1 MAGILGSTPVSTSQ
15 IYNIG
20 GYADAG
26 VILDYLFQKNAVI
39 LNDTLQILTGNSL
52 NVPIP
57 IVGDVSVSLP
67 IPLIGFEFLAPEE
80 VELLKYSYSEYPY
93 IDKTML
99 TNAYIKENTKLSIV
113 GVRPITH
120 MPNGNHSIDKN
131 DSSKS
136 ARNVAAINNAST
148 SVVGNY
154 ISNELILSTLQAY
167 CDRGGTFTVL
177 TMWGQINNLVLE
189 RLSGIKLEGGQNQF
203 AGQGYKFE
211 FKRVQFPK
219 KSNQG
224 IRNTLSKL
232 TLGIL

>member
-26 VILDYLFQKNAVI
+26 IVLDYLFQKNAII
-39 LNDTLQILTGNSL
+39 LNDTLQILTGMTFDFG
-52 NVPIP
+52 I
-57 IVGDVSVSLP
+57 GEFSLP

-80 VELLKYSYSEYPY
+80 VELLKYSYSDYPY
-93 IDKTML
+93 IDKTMI
-99 TNAYIKENTKLSIV
+99 TNAYIKENTQLSII
-113 GVRPITH
+113 GIRPITH
-120 MPNGNHSIDKN
+120 MPNGNHSAGHSDISGGDKTA
-131 DSSKS
+131 S
-136 ARNVAAINNAST
+136 AINNAST

-154 ISNELILSTLQAY
+154 ISNELILSTLQMY
-167 CDRGGTFTVL
+167 CDKGGTFTVL

-189 RLSGIKLEGGQNQF
+189 RLSGIKLEGGANQF

-211 FKRVQFPK
+211 FKRINFPK